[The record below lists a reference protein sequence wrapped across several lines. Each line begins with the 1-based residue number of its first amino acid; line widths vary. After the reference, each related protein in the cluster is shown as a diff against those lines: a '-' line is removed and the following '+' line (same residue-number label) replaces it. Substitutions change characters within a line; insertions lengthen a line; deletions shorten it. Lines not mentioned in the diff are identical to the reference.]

1 MKLLLDYN
9 YTMHCK
15 GNLLGYVGETD
26 SRKITVEDYQTD
38 GADLYKLRLSM
49 PDKAEYEVDISNGEY
64 IIPGSLLSTAGYV
77 RLQVVAVRSI
87 SDGNYEY
94 VKKSNV
100 LSGIRI
106 EESLDGTTEP
116 VPTYEDAVE
125 ALDKV
130 LAAVET
136 SADNAATVLWSVT
149 IAENARDIAV
159 AKAEEISD
167 SADQIQRNKSD
178 IAELYNKADGIVC
191 DVEGADIVITDSSEL
206 PFKGMRIFGRS
217 TQDRTPSPDD
227 PVPIISVG
235 DSGVITVTVSEAE
248 DQAQYMTLSTT
259 DGLLGIPLNGGA
271 TGSSY
276 TDENGKQWVCDEI
289 DFKRGVYIRRIG
301 SVILDGVAHTE
312 KSHTLIGST
321 TRYIF
326 TIDEPCTVN
335 NRMSMCSALEWKYS
349 YSSDTEH
356 HYAQGNTLYIFI
368 ENQRLSEYKSIDE
381 YLKEHPMEVIYQ
393 LAEAAETPLSED
405 KLSEYKSLHT
415 YKPTT
420 VITNSDKAHM
430 AVDYTADTKAYIDN
444 KFADVISA
452 IVSTGGNV

>member
-9 YTMHCK
+9 YTLHSK
-15 GNLLGYVGETD
+15 GDLLGYVGETN
-26 SRKITVEDYQTD
+26 SRKITVEGYQTD

-77 RLQVVAVRSI
+77 RLQVVAVKVKP
-87 SDGNYEY
+87 DGVYEY

-106 EESLDGTTEP
+106 EESLDGKTEP
-116 VPTYEDAVE
+116 VPTYEDAVQ

-130 LAAVET
+130 LAAVDV
-136 SADNAATVLWSVT
+136 SADNAAKSEQF
-149 IAENARDIAV
+149 AESANAAMTAAEHAKDISV
-159 AKAEEISD
+159 AKAQEIS
-167 SADQIQRNKSD
+167 
-178 IAELYNKADGIVC
+178 ELYIVC
-191 DVEGADIVITDSSEL
+191 ESEGKEIRLTDSSNL
-206 PFKGMRIFGRS
+206 GFKGMRIFGRS
-217 TQDRTPSPDD
+217 TQDGTPSPDD

-289 DFKRGVYIRRIG
+289 DFKRGVYIRRVG

-312 KSHTLIGST
+312 KSHTLIGNT

-420 VITNSDKAHM
+420 VIANSDNTHM
-430 AVDYTADTKAYIDN
+430 AVDYTADIKAYIDN

-452 IVSTGGNV
+452 IISTGGNV

>member
-1 MKLLLDYN
+1 MKLLLDYS
-9 YTMHCK
+9 YTLHCK

-64 IIPGSLLSTAGYV
+64 TVPGSLLSTAGYV
-77 RLQVVAVRSI
+77 RLQVLAVRST
-87 SDGNYEY
+87 SNGYEY
-94 VKKSNV
+94 IKKSNV

-106 EESLDGTTEP
+106 EESLDGKTEP
-116 VPTYEDAVE
+116 VPTYEDAVQ

-130 LAAVET
+130 LAAVDV
-136 SADNAATVLWSVT
+136 SADNAAKSEQF
-149 IAENARDIAV
+149 AESANAAMTAAEHAKDISV
-159 AKAEEISD
+159 AKAQEIS
-167 SADQIQRNKSD
+167 
-178 IAELYNKADGIVC
+178 ELYIVC
-191 DVEGADIVITDSSEL
+191 ESEGKEIRLTDSSNL
-206 PFKGMRIFGRS
+206 GFKGMRIFGRS
-217 TQDRTPSPDD
+217 TQDGTPSPDD

-235 DSGVITVTVSEAE
+235 DSGEITVTVSDRA
-248 DQAQYMTLSTT
+248 DNSQIFTLPTPN
-259 DGLLGIPLNGGA
+259 GLPGIPINKDGN
-271 TGSSY
+271 Y

-301 SVILDGVAHTE
+301 SVVLDGTHKE

-349 YSSDTEH
+349 YSADTEH
-356 HYAQGNTLYIFI
+356 HYAQGNTLYIFM

-420 VITNSDKAHM
+420 VIANSDNTHM

-444 KFADVISA
+444 QFREMAAFMIA
-452 IVSTGGNV
+452 TGGDT